1 MQTSGTTY
9 NTSLINNKIKS
20 IPDIY
25 HMFTF
30 SRYPHYKMV
39 TKIERIESNLTRFS
53 KNFTLVTTRPEYE
66 VFTSNNSHSNS
77 QMV

>member
-1 MQTSGTTY
+1 
-9 NTSLINNKIKS
+9 
-20 IPDIY
+20 
-25 HMFTF
+25 MFTF